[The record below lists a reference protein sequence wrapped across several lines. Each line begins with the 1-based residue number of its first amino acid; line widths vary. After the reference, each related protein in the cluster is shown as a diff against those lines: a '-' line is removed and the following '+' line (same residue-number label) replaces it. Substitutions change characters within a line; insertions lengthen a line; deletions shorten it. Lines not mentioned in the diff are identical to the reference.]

1 MDDRLLAAF
10 CAVADH
16 GSLTRASAALGEAQ
30 SALSRRISA
39 LEAQVRGRLFHR
51 TGRGAVP
58 TALGN
63 RLLPRA
69 RAILDAM
76 AALAAEAGSERDSP
90 SGRVDLGVV
99 PGMSR
104 PLVSELCATL
114 RATHPRIRLRAVEA
128 YSGDVETWLAE
139 GRVDIGIFN
148 RYGHGRVRDAEMLL
162 ESEIML
168 VAARGRHRLPR
179 GELAFRLLRE
189 LPLALPPRPNALVT
203 RLADLAARHHFALDI
218 AFEAAS
224 GALVH
229 DAVAHA
235 GLCTLVPSQ
244 LVARDYADA
253 TVFEAHRVVKPT
265 LRQLAW
271 LATTAHRPASEAAR
285 VVAQLLRALAV
296 RRKAPVGPARG

>member
-30 SALSRRISA
+30 SGLSRRIAA
-39 LEAQVRGRLFHR
+39 LEAEVRGRLFHR

-58 TALGN
+58 TALGT

-76 AALAAEAGSERDSP
+76 AALAADAGSERDSP
-90 SGRVDLGVV
+90 SGRVDLAVV

-104 PLVSELCATL
+104 PLVSELCTTL
-114 RATHPRIRLRAVEA
+114 RATHPRIRLRAVEG
-128 YSGDVETWLAE
+128 YSGDVEGWLAE

-148 RYGHGRVRDAEMLL
+148 RYGRGRVRDAELL
-162 ESEIML
+162 HESDIML

-179 GELAFRLLRE
+179 GDVPFRLLRE
-189 LPLALPPRPNALVT
+189 LPLALPPGPNALVT
-203 RLADLAARHHFALDI
+203 RLADLAARQHFALDV
-218 AFEAAS
+218 AFEAGS

-244 LVARDYADA
+244 LAARDYGDA
-253 TVFEAHRVVKPT
+253 AAFEAHRLVKPS

-285 VVAQLLRALAV
+285 LVAQVLRSLALH
-296 RRKAPVGPARG
+296 RKPAPAAAPR